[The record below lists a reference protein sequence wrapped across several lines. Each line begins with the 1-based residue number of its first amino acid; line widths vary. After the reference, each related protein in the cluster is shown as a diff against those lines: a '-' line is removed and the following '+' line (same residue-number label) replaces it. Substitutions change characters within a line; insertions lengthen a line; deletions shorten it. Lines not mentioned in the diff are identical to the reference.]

1 MMSLAFSFAFWPGV
15 GILTTNTY
23 HGRLNEVMY
32 EEGAALDEDLYYNND
47 RGGHKAVQ
55 SRIAGKTS

>member
-23 HGRLNEVMY
+23 EGRLDEVMY
-32 EEGAALDEDLYYNND
+32 NEEAALDEDLYHNNN
-47 RGGHKAVQ
+47 REEA
-55 SRIAGKTS
+55 